1 MGLYLHETRPDIFAT
16 VKPTS
21 PALVAQNAVRR
32 LPRAAL
38 ILLCLAY
45 VLPGFLGRTPWK
57 AFDIEAFGFM
67 LQLAQPEPGATVSW
81 LHPTLLGQADANLA
95 LLPTWLGALFIRLAP
110 AGLEAF
116 AARIPFMAMLGLT
129 LAATWYAVY
138 ALARHDAAQPVAFA
152 FGGEARPADYA
163 RTLADGGLLALL
175 ACLGLAQLSH
185 EITPA
190 LSQLCFT
197 AMLLSGLATLPRRRT
212 PSLLAVAGGMLGL
225 TLSGA
230 PVLALLLGAGGML
243 IRAVAEPNR
252 SERRLNMFELGLLAL
267 VCLLSITLA
276 GALDLWR
283 WRVVAHAMTDIQGFT
298 RLLLWFTWPAGPLAL
313 WSLWR
318 WRYQLARAWRYPH
331 IGLPVWFA
339 LVTVGTTWFTGLT
352 DRALLTALP
361 AVAALAAFAL
371 PTLRRSLG
379 AFIDWFTLLFFSACA
394 LVIWGVWISMETG
407 IPAQPA
413 RNVARAAPEFVH
425 TFSPGLLAVAVLAT
439 LAWCAV
445 LRWRTGRHRAAIWK
459 ALVLPAAGTTL
470 CWLLLMT
477 LWLPLLNYG
486 RSYAPLVQ
494 KIQALTGPTSCIQ
507 YAGLSNAQGA
517 AFLYHAR
524 VKLKKAGRPSSDC
537 AWLITDS
544 RQLPGLSTSLQQLG
558 WTESARVLR
567 PTDNN
572 ETLVLFKPAQD

>member
-1 MGLYLHETRPDIFAT
+1 LGLHLHETRPVIFAT

-38 ILLCLAY
+38 ILLSLAY

-67 LQLAQPEPGATVSW
+67 LQLAQPESGATVSW

-163 RTLADGGLLALL
+163 RALADGGLLALL
-175 ACLGLAQLSH
+175 ACLGLAQISH
-185 EITPA
+185 ETTPA
-190 LSQLCFT
+190 LGQLCFT
-197 AMLLSGLATLPRRRT
+197 AMLLCGLATLPRRRT
-212 PSLLAVAGGMLGL
+212 LSLLAVACGM
-225 TLSGA
+225 
-230 PVLALLLGAGGML
+230 
-243 IRAVAEPNR
+243 
-252 SERRLNMFELGLLAL
+252 RRLNMFELGLLAL

-283 WRVVAHAMTDIQGFT
+283 WRVVAHAMTDIQGFS

-318 WRYQLARAWRYPH
+318 WRYQLARAWQYPH

-361 AVAALAAFAL
+361 AIAALAAFAL

-379 AFIDWFTLLFFSACA
+379 AFIDWFTLLFFSVCA

-425 TFSPGLLAVAVLAT
+425 TFSPGLLVVALLGT
-439 LAWCAV
+439 LGWCAV
-445 LRWRTGRHRAAIWK
+445 VRWRTGRHRPAIWK
-459 ALVLPAAGTTL
+459 TLVLPAAGTTL

-494 KIQALTGPTSCIQ
+494 KIQALTGPSACIQ

-524 VKLKKAGRPSSDC
+524 VKLQKASRPSSDC

-544 RQLPGLSTSLQQLG
+544 DQLPSLSDSLQQLG